1 MTFGLRLIL
10 AAILIVLQVYCATVF
25 TGENWT
31 PQFWF
36 MFVLWLSSKPPGV
49 PGLIIIGLSG
59 LWLDGFSG
67 DPMGTHAAVGLAL
80 YLLALQLT
88 SRIQLRFVGLFV
100 LGALGGLLTILLG
113 VLVVQV
119 SAGGDVGARLSAVFG
134 PRITTMAVLLPI
146 IFPLLNLLDR
156 VTQRKPPLDRI

>member
-1 MTFGLRLIL
+1 MTFGLRLCL
-10 AAILIVLQVYCATVF
+10 AAALIVVQAYCAVAF
-25 TGENWT
+25 AGENWT

-36 MFVLWLSSKPPGV
+36 TFILWLASKSPGV
-49 PGLIIIGLSG
+49 SSLVIISLSG

-67 DPMGTHAAVGLAL
+67 DPMGTHSATGLAL

-113 VLVVQV
+113 VLIVQV
-119 SAGGDVGARLSAVFG
+119 SAGADVGSRLSEIFG
-134 PRITTMAVLLPI
+134 PRIATMAILLPLL
-146 IFPLLNLLDR
+146 FPILNLLDR
-156 VTQRKPPLDRI
+156 FTQRKAPLDRI